1 MSQQKDTAANAIR
14 FGDYI
19 YLRTNIT
26 QTFGGTEPGFLYAD
40 GMCLGRTGVQ
50 KSAAIG
56 EDATAAHHTRPST
69 AALDVS

>member
-1 MSQQKDTAANAIR
+1 MAQSKDTSANAIR

-26 QTFGGTEPGFLYAD
+26 QTFGGSEPGFLYAD

-50 KSAAIG
+50 RSAAVG
-56 EDATAAHHTRPST
+56 EYPPPLHMRP
-69 AALDVS
+69 